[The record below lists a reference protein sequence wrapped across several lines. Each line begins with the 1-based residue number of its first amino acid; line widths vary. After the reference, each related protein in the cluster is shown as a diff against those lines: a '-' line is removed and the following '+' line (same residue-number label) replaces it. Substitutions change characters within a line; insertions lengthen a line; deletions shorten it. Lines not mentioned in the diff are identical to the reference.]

1 MKKIIAFIIL
11 VSFFTCSVYAASVT
25 YAPGKNPEY
34 VFVELS
40 PVLQEYG
47 FFSFDT
53 FSNKS
58 CDYNKSVDLSYSK
71 YVGKKFYVESVTNL
85 DSSYDVYQIV
95 IETNERVWIK
105 RFKGSSDFNLG
116 NARLLSDVNEFK
128 RKITAKA
135 RISDFTNLT
144 IVDGTISAYG
154 ADFDRYILS
163 NGAEIYARGAEN
175 IDTIIEYAQITD
187 ITKREHVWDVLSR
200 YIDNVGVKIDDFDEK
215 IFLFI
220 GTDSDVDMSGSE
232 IKLITT
238 YPPVEIYI
246 GVQYGEIWL
255 RFRAKYQGDDWI
267 FAKSITMGAG
277 KERWNSGDVSF
288 ERETLDQGEVLEIY
302 DCSVDDSLFKFMRTF
317 SSSSDARVRFRGDSK
332 YADRTVSEEL
342 TKHQLSI
349 YEIYDVLTE

>member
-1 MKKIIAFIIL
+1 M
-11 VSFFTCSVYAASVT
+11 T

-58 CDYNKSVDLSYSK
+58 CDYNKRVDLSYSK

-105 RFKGSSDFNLG
+105 SFKSSSDFNLG
-116 NARLLSDVNEFK
+116 DARLLSDVNEFK

-175 IDTIIEYAQITD
+175 ID
-187 ITKREHVWDVLSR
+187 R
-200 YIDNVGVKIDDFDEK
+200 
-215 IFLFI
+215 
-220 GTDSDVDMSGSE
+220 
-232 IKLITT
+232 
-238 YPPVEIYI
+238 
-246 GVQYGEIWL
+246 
-255 RFRAKYQGDDWI
+255 
-267 FAKSITMGAG
+267 KS
-277 KERWNSGDVSF
+277 V
-288 ERETLDQGEVLEIY
+288 V
-302 DCSVDDSLFKFMRTF
+302 
-317 SSSSDARVRFRGDSK
+317 
-332 YADRTVSEEL
+332 
-342 TKHQLSI
+342 
-349 YEIYDVLTE
+349 